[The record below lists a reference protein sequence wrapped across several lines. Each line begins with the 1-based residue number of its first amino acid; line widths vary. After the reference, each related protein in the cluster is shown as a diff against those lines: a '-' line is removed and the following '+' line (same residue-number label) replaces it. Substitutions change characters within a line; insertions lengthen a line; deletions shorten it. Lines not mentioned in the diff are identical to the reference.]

1 MENYQNSG
9 GVEIMTIKL
18 ITDWLISCY
27 ETGYL
32 SYNEIRN
39 DRIFFKIHRYFPRAN
54 PKEAEEARE
63 RALMY
68 LGRLLHENK

>member
-1 MENYQNSG
+1 
-9 GVEIMTIKL
+9 MTIKL

-54 PKEAEEARE
+54 PKEAEEARKRAIMYIE
-63 RALMY
+63 RTTVC
-68 LGRLLHENK
+68 K

>member
-1 MENYQNSG
+1 
-9 GVEIMTIKL
+9 MTIKL

-39 DRIFFKIHRYFPRAN
+39 DRIFFKIHRYFSRAN
-54 PKEAEEARE
+54 PKEAEEAI
-63 RALMY
+63 LNC
-68 LGRLLHENK
+68 LKENLKI

>member
-18 ITDWLISCY
+18 ITDWLISYY

-39 DRIFFKIHRYFPRAN
+39 DRILFKIRRYFPRVN

-63 RALMY
+63 RAIMY
-68 LGRLLHENK
+68 IERTTV

>member
-1 MENYQNSG
+1 
-9 GVEIMTIKL
+9 MTIKL

-32 SYNEIRN
+32 SYNDIKN
-39 DRIFFKIHRYFPRAN
+39 DRILLKIHRYFPRAN

-63 RALMY
+63 RAIMY
-68 LGRLLHENK
+68 IERVEL

>member
-32 SYNEIRN
+32 SYSEI
-39 DRIFFKIHRYFPRAN
+39 
-54 PKEAEEARE
+54 KEAI
-63 RALMY
+63 LNC
-68 LGRLLHENK
+68 LKENLKI